1 MRLQIPEKVGV
12 NTGPEKKTKP
22 RRQKKATAA
31 PPISNPTAAILRE
44 AMKDG
49 YIPHKDDLF
58 LIHGP
63 GGVGKSSL
71 ISMFLGKQRDLARV
85 STAVAEESLHLCPV
99 RDVST
104 STFTGQWELVD
115 IDRQARMVAHT
126 SRHLLTSEG
135 VQRIEEYKDKP
146 SESAENE
153 GQVEA
158 FLASPPELQQTPPK
172 KGEFAKIAS
181 KLFAGLRKLVRR
193 SHQAATPEAEPPLG
207 DDPDNIEGL
216 FARFNK
222 GLLDIIRDPHDLAE
236 LLLYYS
242 IRLLDSGGQPQFHEV
257 ASIVLPAVTGIISVF
272 KLSEPLAVHGEVVLY
287 KDGVQANDP
296 YESYLTN
303 EQVIRHDLL
312 AIQSDVSQK
321 GTEEMPN
328 LAFVGTFLDQQDAC
342 PEETPDQKDERLHS
356 MITEILSKDMQQC
369 VISSGS
375 LRHVAFRVNTRT
387 PTEKDYETTGQLKDA
402 LMSQSRVK
410 PRNLPLK
417 WCGFEVALRKMMEQL
432 NRQILSV
439 QECEFIGS
447 KLGFDPLSL
456 KACLNYLRQLH
467 ILSFYDVLP
476 KVVFG
481 SCQVIL
487 DKITELIVYS
497 LQLKK
502 GDRFSTG
509 VDRKFHQQGI
519 LSLDILQSKA
529 CSKHYSSKYFVPED
543 LPKVLK
549 SLFIVTE
556 VGPGEYLMP
565 CVLEVSDI
573 LPSPPVPKGNVRSS
587 FVLHFSKKSPMLGI
601 YCCTISY
608 LLTAAGW
615 KLLARHGEVVQVARN
630 SITFELPQNLPGKLT
645 FLDPL
650 SSYLEVAVDLPAAV
664 AAQHSTMLYK
674 EIGGTFVKAMKSAM
688 QTLHYEVRTPE
699 LSFLCPEQS
708 SLCSDFPHLA
718 TLNTTH
724 SLLTCSRSPHCVA
737 HPLTPDQKMWLPTP
751 AEGPEKKTKP
761 RRQKKATAAPPIS
774 ISAEKPD
781 LLQLLKID
789 LPSRVAPKIN
799 AFGTFLLQDSLG
811 NKMEIIRGN
820 HQGRL
825 EEMAM
830 EVLREWLAG
839 KGVEVS
845 WESLI
850 ATLRESKDSFMADQ
864 IQIALDNLR
873 S

>member
-1 MRLQIPEKVGV
+1 
-12 NTGPEKKTKP
+12 
-22 RRQKKATAA
+22 
-31 PPISNPTAAILRE
+31 
-44 AMKDG
+44 MKDG

-71 ISMFLGKQRDLARV
+71 ISMFIGKQRDLARV

-104 STFTGQWELVD
+104 STFTDQWELVD
-115 IDRQARMVAHT
+115 IDRQANMVAHT

-135 VQRIEEYKDKP
+135 VQRIEEY
-146 SESAENE
+146 ESAENE
-153 GQVEA
+153 GQA
-158 FLASPPELQQTPPK
+158 FLASPPKLQQQTPAQEPPQTPPK
-172 KGEFAKIAS
+172 KGELAKIAS
-181 KLFAGLRKLVRR
+181 KLFAGLSKLVKR
-193 SHQAATPEAEPPLG
+193 SHQAATPDAPEVFAEAEPSLATTLG

-222 GLLDIIRDPHDLAE
+222 GLQDIIRDPRDFAE

-257 ASIVLPAVTGIISVF
+257 ASIILQAVTGIISVF
-272 KLSEPLAVHGEVVLY
+272 KLSEPLAVHGEVVFY

-312 AIQSDVSQK
+312 AIQSEVSQK

-356 MITEILSKDMQQC
+356 MITEILPERMQQC
-369 VISSGS
+369 VISNSGS
-375 LRHVAFRVNTRT
+375 LQQLMFKLNTRT
-387 PTEKDYETTGQLKDA
+387 PSDEDYQTAGRLKAA
-402 LMSQSRVK
+402 LMSRSQVK

-417 WCGFEVALRKMMEQL
+417 WCGFEVALRKMMEKL
-432 NRQILSV
+432 GRQVLSL
-439 QECEFIGS
+439 QECEFIGY
-447 KLGFDPLSL
+447 KLGFDPPSL
-456 KACLNYLRQLH
+456 KACLNYLRELH
-467 ILSFYDVLP
+467 ILSFYDALP

-487 DKITELIVYS
+487 DKITELVVYS
-497 LQLKK
+497 LELKK
-502 GDRFSTG
+502 GGRFSTG

-519 LSLDILQSKA
+519 LSLDILRSKA
-529 CSKHYSSKYFVPED
+529 CSKHYSSEYFVPED
-543 LPKVLK
+543 LPKVFK

-556 VGPGEYLMP
+556 AGPGEYLMP
-565 CVLEVSDI
+565 CVLKVSDI
-573 LPSPPVPKGNVRSS
+573 LPSPPLPKGNVRSS

-615 KLLARHGEVVQVARN
+615 KLLTRDGEVVQVARN
-630 SITFELPQNLPGKLT
+630 SITFQLPQNLPGKLT

-664 AAQHSTMLYK
+664 AAQHSAVLYK
-674 EIGGTFVKAMKSAM
+674 EIRGTFVEAMKSAM

-708 SLCSDFPHLA
+708 SRCSAFPHLA

-724 SLLTCSRSPHCVA
+724 SLLTCSLSPDCVA
-737 HPLTPDQKMWLPTP
+737 HPLTPDQEMWLPTP
-751 AEGPEKKTKP
+751 AKGKIVIL
-761 RRQKKATAAPPIS
+761 RDRFHS
-774 ISAEKPD
+774 IEVFLCLVLCWYLA
-781 LLQLLKID
+781 
-789 LPSRVAPKIN
+789 LPA
-799 AFGTFLLQDSLG
+799 
-811 NKMEIIRGN
+811 
-820 HQGRL
+820 
-825 EEMAM
+825 
-830 EVLREWLAG
+830 
-839 KGVEVS
+839 
-845 WESLI
+845 
-850 ATLRESKDSFMADQ
+850 
-864 IQIALDNLR
+864 
-873 S
+873 

>member
-1 MRLQIPEKVGV
+1 MTFFAYLSKFWFTLQHYAYMY
-12 NTGPEKKTKP
+12 NTSSLLLHFLI
-22 RRQKKATAA
+22 
-31 PPISNPTAAILRE
+31 ISDPTAAILRE

-104 STFTGQWELVD
+104 STFTDQWELVD
-115 IDRQARMVAHT
+115 IDRQASMVAHT

-135 VQRIEEYKDKP
+135 VQRIEEY
-146 SESAENE
+146 ESAENE
-153 GQVEA
+153 GKVEA
-158 FLASPPELQQTPPK
+158 FLASPAQEPPQTPPK
-172 KGEFAKIAS
+172 KGELAKIAS
-181 KLFAGLRKLVRR
+181 KLFAGLSKLVKRT
-193 SHQAATPEAEPPLG
+193 HQAATPAAPEVFAEAEPSLATTLG

-216 FARFNK
+216 FARFNER
-222 GLLDIIRDPHDLAE
+222 LQDIIRDPRDLAE

-257 ASIVLPAVTGIISVF
+257 FSIVLPAVTGIISVF
-272 KLSEPLAVHGEVVLY
+272 KLSEPLAVHGEVVFY
-287 KDGVQANDP
+287 RDGVQANDP

-312 AIQSDVSQK
+312 AIQSEVSQK
-321 GTEEMPN
+321 GTEEMSN

-342 PEETPDQKDERLHS
+342 PEETPDQKDEQLHS
-356 MITEILSKDMQQC
+356 MITEILPERMQQC

-375 LRHVAFRVNTRT
+375 LRHVTFRVNART
-387 PTEKDYETTGQLKDA
+387 PTEKDYETAGQLKDA

-432 NRQILSV
+432 NRQILSL

-447 KLGFDPLSL
+447 KLGFDPPSL
-456 KACLNYLRQLH
+456 KACLNYLRELH
-467 ILSFYDVLP
+467 ILSFYDALP

-487 DKITELIVYS
+487 DKITELVVYS
-497 LQLKK
+497 LELKK
-502 GDRFSTG
+502 GGRFSTG

-529 CSKHYSSKYFVPED
+529 CSKHYSSRYFVPED

-615 KLLARHGEVVQVARN
+615 KLLTRDGEVVQVARN
-630 SITFELPQNLPGKLT
+630 SITFQLPQNLPGKLT

-650 SSYLEVAVDLPAAV
+650 SSYLGVAVDLPAAV
-664 AAQHSTMLYK
+664 AARHSAVLYK
-674 EIGGTFVKAMKSAM
+674 EIRDTFVEAMKSAM

-708 SLCSDFPHLA
+708 SRCSSFPHLA

-724 SLLTCSRSPHCVA
+724 SFLTCSLSPDCVA
-737 HPLTPDQKMWLPTP
+737 HPLTPDQEMWLPTPDQEMWLPTP
-751 AEGPEKKTKP
+751 AEGK
-761 RRQKKATAAPPIS
+761 
-774 ISAEKPD
+774 
-781 LLQLLKID
+781 
-789 LPSRVAPKIN
+789 
-799 AFGTFLLQDSLG
+799 
-811 NKMEIIRGN
+811 
-820 HQGRL
+820 
-825 EEMAM
+825 
-830 EVLREWLAG
+830 EVFTTIMY
-839 KGVEVS
+839 V
-845 WESLI
+845 
-850 ATLRESKDSFMADQ
+850 
-864 IQIALDNLR
+864 LDEN
-873 S
+873 

>member
-1 MRLQIPEKVGV
+1 M
-12 NTGPEKKTKP
+12 N
-22 RRQKKATAA
+22 
-31 PPISNPTAAILRE
+31 
-44 AMKDG
+44 DG

-104 STFTGQWELVD
+104 STFTDRWELVD
-115 IDRQARMVAHT
+115 IDRQASMVAHT

-135 VQRIEEYKDKP
+135 VQRIEEY
-146 SESAENE
+146 ESAENE

-158 FLASPPELQQTPPK
+158 FLASPAQEPPPK
-172 KGEFAKIAS
+172 KGELAKIAS
-181 KLFAGLRKLVRR
+181 KLFAWLSNWR
-193 SHQAATPEAEPPLG
+193 SHQAEPSLATTLG

-216 FARFNK
+216 FARFNER
-222 GLLDIIRDPHDLAE
+222 LQDIIRDPRDFAE

-257 ASIVLPAVTGIISVF
+257 FSIVLPAVTGIISVF
-272 KLSEPLAVHGEVVLY
+272 KLSEPLAVHGEVVFY
-287 KDGVQANDP
+287 RDGVQANDP

-312 AIQSDVSQK
+312 AIQSEVSQK

-342 PEETPDQKDERLHS
+342 PEETPDQKDEQLHS
-356 MITEILSKDMQQC
+356 MITEILPERMQQC

-375 LRHVAFRVNTRT
+375 LRHVTFRVNART
-387 PTEKDYETTGQLKDA
+387 PTEKDYETAGQLKDA

-432 NRQILSV
+432 NRQILSL
-439 QECEFIGS
+439 QECEFIGY
-447 KLGFDPLSL
+447 KLGFDPPSL
-456 KACLNYLRQLH
+456 KACLNYLRELH
-467 ILSFYDVLP
+467 ILSFYDALP

-481 SCQVIL
+481 SSQVIL
-487 DKITELIVYS
+487 DKITELVVYS
-497 LQLKK
+497 LELKK
-502 GDRFSTG
+502 GGRFSTG

-529 CSKHYSSKYFVPED
+529 CSKHYSSEYFVPED

-556 VGPGEYLMP
+556 VGRGEYLMP

-615 KLLARHGEVVQVARN
+615 KLLTRDGEVIQVARN
-630 SITFELPQNLPGKLT
+630 SITFQLPQNLPGKLT

-650 SSYLEVAVDLPAAV
+650 SSYLGVAVDLPAAV
-664 AAQHSTMLYK
+664 AAQHSAVLYK
-674 EIGGTFVKAMKSAM
+674 EIRDTFVEAMKSAM

-708 SLCSDFPHLA
+708 SRCSSFPHLA

-724 SLLTCSRSPHCVA
+724 SFLTCSLSPDCVA
-737 HPLTPDQKMWLPTP
+737 HPLTPDQEMWLPTP
-751 AEGPEKKTKP
+751 AEGK
-761 RRQKKATAAPPIS
+761 
-774 ISAEKPD
+774 
-781 LLQLLKID
+781 
-789 LPSRVAPKIN
+789 
-799 AFGTFLLQDSLG
+799 
-811 NKMEIIRGN
+811 
-820 HQGRL
+820 
-825 EEMAM
+825 
-830 EVLREWLAG
+830 
-839 KGVEVS
+839 
-845 WESLI
+845 
-850 ATLRESKDSFMADQ
+850 
-864 IQIALDNLR
+864 
-873 S
+873 